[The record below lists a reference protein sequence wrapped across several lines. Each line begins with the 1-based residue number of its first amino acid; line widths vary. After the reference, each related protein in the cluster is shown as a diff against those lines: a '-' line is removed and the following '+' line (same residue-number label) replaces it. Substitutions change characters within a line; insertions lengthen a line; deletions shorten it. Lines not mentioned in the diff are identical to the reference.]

1 MECILLGSGG
11 MMPLPHRFL
20 AGLMVRLGGVS
31 YLFDAGEGA
40 QIQLRRAGLGIK
52 ALSVIAVSHLHGDH
66 CLGIPGL
73 LMLRA
78 QVPDPGSLTIL
89 GPKGIKAFIDQ
100 VQGTL
105 GFFVNYPVRFVEWEE
120 GSPTDTA
127 YEDHQIRIT
136 WAPLKHTVTC
146 VGYRMEE
153 HPRPG
158 KFKAKTARGLGVP
171 EGPLWGKLQKG
182 ESVTLEN
189 GEVVRPDQVL
199 GPMRP
204 GRAICYA
211 VDTAVTK
218 SLYGLCRNV
227 DMAFLDGMFHPRDQE
242 EADRKLHMTVDEA
255 ARIAK
260 RAGAEQAVL
269 VHLSP
274 RYREGDLP
282 GLEEAAKTRF
292 DNAEI
297 GRDLNR
303 YTISPDT
310 KPLPPG

>member
-11 MMPLPHRFL
+11 MMPLPYRFL
-20 AGLMVRLGGVS
+20 SALLVRLGGVS

-40 QIQLRRAGLGIK
+40 QIQLKRGGLGIK
-52 ALSVIAVSHLHGDH
+52 ALSVIAVSHLHADH

-78 QVPDPGSLTIL
+78 QVPDVGPLTIL
-89 GPKGIKAFIDQ
+89 GPKGIKEFVHQAER
-100 VQGTL
+100 TL
-105 GFFVNYPVRFVEWEE
+105 GFFINYPVRFVEWEE
-120 GSPTDTA
+120 GSQDTA
-127 YEDHQIRIT
+127 HEDHMVRIT
-136 WAPLKHTVTC
+136 WAPLKHTVAC

-158 KFKAKTARGLGVP
+158 KFNAKAARELGVP
-171 EGPLWGKLQKG
+171 EGPFWERLQKG
-182 ESVTLEN
+182 ESVTLEE
-189 GEVVRPDQVL
+189 GRVVQPAQVL
-199 GPMRP
+199 GSARP

-218 SLYGLCRNV
+218 SLYGLCRDV
-227 DMAFLDGMFHPRDQE
+227 DMSFLDGMFHPRDQE
-242 EADRKLHMTVDEA
+242 EADRKAHMSVDDA

-260 RAGAEQAVL
+260 RAGVRRAVL

-274 RYREGDLP
+274 RYRDEDLP
-282 GLEEAAKTRF
+282 GLEAAAKQRF
-292 DNAEI
+292 DGAEI

-303 YTISPDT
+303 YTISPDA
-310 KPLPPG
+310 KPLPP